1 MTQRNA
7 YVPAKVLAKAFAA
20 GLALL
25 TAGTVAGTAAA
36 ASDPAAA
43 SRGID
48 HNRELQACLTLAERK
63 PSEAFES
70 ALTWQDR
77 GGGDLARLC
86 QALALFHKGDFKA
99 AGARLEELVPALGKD
114 DPKAAASLLGRA
126 GWAWLRAGDDARAER
141 LYSQALERQPNDVD
155 LYIDRAF
162 ARGEAERYWDAI
174 ADLDTALAKDPKRAD
189 AYLYRAGAHKALAN
203 DRQAIADIDQALQL
217 KPNDPDAILLR
228 GNIKAQ
234 VGNVAAAKDDWQ
246 LVQRLAPDTSAA
258 RTAQINLD
266 RAAKYQAAQAPKA
279 GPKAGP
285 NADKAPDAKGGTD
298 KPAKP

>member
-1 MTQRNA
+1 MAECKAVMTQRNA
-7 YVPAKVLAKAFAA
+7 YVLTI
-20 GLALL
+20 GLALPL
-25 TAGTVAGTAAA
+25 LVASPAPSPAAT
-36 ASDPAAA
+36 ASDQ
-43 SRGID
+43 GID
-48 HNRELQACLTLAERK
+48 HNKELQACLTLAEQK
-63 PSEAFES
+63 PAEAFES

-99 AGARLEELVPALGKD
+99 AGARLEELVPVLGKD

-141 LYSQALERQPNDVD
+141 LYTQALQRQPNDVD

-174 ADLDTALAKDPKRAD
+174 ADLDAALAKDPKRAD

-203 DRQAIADIDQALQL
+203 NRQAIADIDQALQL

-234 VGNVAAAKDDWQ
+234 IGNIAGAKDDWQ
-246 LVQRLAPDTSAA
+246 LVQRLAPDTGAA

-266 RAAKYQAAQAPKA
+266 RAAKYQAAQPPKT
-279 GPKAGP
+279 GKLPESKGSG
-285 NADKAPDAKGGTD
+285 DKAP
-298 KPAKP
+298 KP